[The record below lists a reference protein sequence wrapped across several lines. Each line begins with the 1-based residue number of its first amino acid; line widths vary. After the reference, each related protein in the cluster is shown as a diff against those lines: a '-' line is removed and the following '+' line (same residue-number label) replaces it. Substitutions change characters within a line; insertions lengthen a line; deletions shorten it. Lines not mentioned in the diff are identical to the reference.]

1 MKKES
6 HENLISVPE
15 LSDFLERIGMPR
27 EAVKQITTFPLS
39 PSEYDRFRESFHRD
53 REEFYRMVR
62 TRKQFRELFLSLY
75 ARMALEVY
83 PVYLEKGIPE
93 EIYWNTFS
101 DLTVWCLD
109 CAEKYGVYGID
120 EYRWFRRHLKLQLF
134 GLGRLQFE
142 KTASEW
148 DVSVQGTEI
157 AKGDTL
163 ISVHIPAGEPLE
175 EGACRDAFARAF
187 DFWGEAYF
195 YVCHSWLL
203 FPGLKDIL
211 PKESNILK
219 FQNFFR
225 IVRTDFDERQAEQR
239 IFGTVQENPEKYRRK
254 TFLQKAAA
262 SYLQEGHLLGNG
274 LGILKTEDIQAKKN
288 KFI

>member
-6 HENLISVPE
+6 HGKLTSVPE
-15 LSDFLERIGMPR
+15 LSNFLERIGMPR
-27 EAVKQITTFPLS
+27 KALEQIVTFPLS
-39 PSEYDRFRESFHRD
+39 QSEYDRLRESFYRD
-53 REEFYRMVR
+53 REAFYRMVR
-62 TRKQFRELFLSLY
+62 TREQFRELFLTLY
-75 ARMALEVY
+75 ARMALEAY
-83 PVYLEKGIPE
+83 PVYLEKGIHE

-120 EYRWFRRHLKLQLF
+120 EYRWFWRHLKLQLF

-142 KTASEW
+142 KTFSEW
-148 DVSVQGTEI
+148 DISVQGIEI

-187 DFWGEAYF
+187 AFWGEAYF

-203 FPGLKDIL
+203 FPGLEDIL

-219 FQNFFR
+219 FQKFFQ
-225 IVRTDFDERQAEQR
+225 IVKTDFGERQAEQR
-239 IFGTVQENPEKYRRK
+239 IFGTVQENPGKYRIK
-254 TFLQKAAA
+254 TSLQKSAV

-274 LGILKTEDIQAKKN
+274 LGVLKSGDIRVKKN